1 MWLLALTPSDEEHST
16 SDDSDIDPSVSATV
30 ECITTDEGIWKMRYF
45 TSKAT
50 GTPKTADEFFSA
62 TPYTAAEL
70 AALAGG
76 TVS

>member
-1 MWLLALTPSDEEHST
+1 M
-16 SDDSDIDPSVSATV
+16 
-30 ECITTDEGIWKMRYF
+30 TTDEGIWKMRYF